1 MLETV
6 KEKND
11 VLVELKNNFQEK
23 QTEIDKT
30 STNKKR
36 LEQLELLQNNKKYN
50 KQIDELEDELEE
62 LKNFKQEH
70 EIDKIL

>member
-50 KQIDELEDELEE
+50 KQIYELEDELEE